1 MTEQLFRVSM
11 KHNQTGEKLSL
22 YVWAENV
29 DKATGQL
36 CGVLLGHDREYSWLG
51 SGPVYENN
59 EVITREKEG

>member
-11 KHNQTGEKLSL
+11 KHKQTEEKIGL

-29 DKATGQL
+29 DAATGKL
-36 CGVLLGHDREYSWLG
+36 CSTLLGHDCEYIWLG

-59 EVITREKEG
+59 EVIKREI